1 MKHMDTW
8 HIFWHPLNSS
18 TPDVRFCGFEAL
30 PLHMEVLKFL
40 SPLIDITLRRLNSEK
55 RVAVNTFSPRR
66 FADRPE
72 RGESQPV
79 AAVLSAFWFG
89 AWHFLTSRKD
99 LFLLFFYIFCLL
111 APLWR
116 VKVARGD
123 AGSLCGERK
132 RKKLSALKRN
142 ETSTSGRVKW
152 NKLSKTK
159 KESLEL
165 GRLILPSGL
174 RDADLCKK
182 TTLGNTRCGMLAA
195 GSPLDIG
202 F

>member
-66 FADRPE
+66 FADRPG
-72 RGESQPV
+72 RGEAS
-79 AAVLSAFWFG
+79 LSPPC
-89 AWHFLTSRKD
+89 
-99 LFLLFFYIFCLL
+99 FLLSGSGPDTFSHPGFIFIIFLYLL
-111 APLWR
+111 SSCSSVERKSSSRW
-116 VKVARGD
+116 
-123 AGSLCGERK
+123 CGEFMWGK
-132 RKKLSALKRN
+132 ERKKLSALKRN
-142 ETSTSGRVKW
+142 KTSTSGRVKW

>member
-66 FADRPE
+66 FADRPG
-72 RGESQPV
+72 RGEAS
-79 AAVLSAFWFG
+79 LSPPC
-89 AWHFLTSRKD
+89 
-99 LFLLFFYIFCLL
+99 FLLSGSGPDTFSHPGFIFIIFYIFCLL

-116 VKVARGD
+116 EKVARGD

-142 ETSTSGRVKW
+142 KTSTSGRVKW

-182 TTLGNTRCGMLAA
+182 RRWETRDVGC
-195 GSPLDIG
+195 
-202 F
+202 

>member
-55 RVAVNTFSPRR
+55 KVVVNTSPP
-66 FADRPE
+66 ATPPVVDRPV
-72 RGESQPV
+72 RGRSLTV
-79 AAVLSAFWFG
+79 AAVLSGSGLTLSHIQEGF
-89 AWHFLTSRKD
+89 FLI
-99 LFLLFFYIFCLL
+99 LFLYFFFCRL

-116 VKVARGD
+116 DKVARGD

-132 RKKLSALKRN
+132 
-142 ETSTSGRVKW
+142 VQ
-152 NKLSKTK
+152 
-159 KESLEL
+159 
-165 GRLILPSGL
+165 
-174 RDADLCKK
+174 
-182 TTLGNTRCGMLAA
+182 
-195 GSPLDIG
+195 
-202 F
+202 